1 MEIELISI
9 IKTLQHIKNIVV
21 LKSDFEFHFL
31 LMDVDVYLIKNIQ
44 VEEQLIYSRTRLNI
58 CDKWTTIAVNCLETI
73 IVSMF
78 HKGYSRKP
86 RTLVPY
92 KQ

>member
-9 IKTLQHIKNIVV
+9 IRTLQHIKNIVV

-78 HKGYSRKP
+78 HKGYSQKP